1 MSEDEQSGR
10 WETTPA
16 ELKAEVWRLRGV
28 IDKVR
33 GDDGLSLRD
42 AGDILGISQEQV
54 RQILRVA

>member
-10 WETTPA
+10 WETTRA
-16 ELKAEVWRLRGV
+16 AYAARLLA
-28 IDKVR
+28 
-33 GDDGLSLRD
+33 DDGLSLRD